1 MEIRLS
7 DINGTM
13 LQIINQNHGHNKTR
27 ITFDE
32 LMEVRDTAL
41 NTHISIETLVVPVVW
56 IGQDDYS
63 GFWQKFCYCM
73 YCMLRRCLACTSD
86 IPRTYRTMILA
97 VSRHSSVC
105 QYSNY
110 ATLPSCRTYA

>member
-41 NTHISIETLVVPVVW
+41 NTHISIETLVVPVV
-56 IGQDDYS
+56 
-63 GFWQKFCYCM
+63 
-73 YCMLRRCLACTSD
+73 
-86 IPRTYRTMILA
+86 
-97 VSRHSSVC
+97 
-105 QYSNY
+105 
-110 ATLPSCRTYA
+110 